1 MVDINTIDEQKTNDM
16 LLEADE
22 ERNAYDLDTDGV
34 GMGDYDEDDNNLDYE
49 PDENVVQEI
58 MD

>member
-1 MVDINTIDEQKTNDM
+1 MNKKQNDM

>member
-34 GMGDYDEDDNNLDYE
+34 EW
-49 PDENVVQEI
+49 EI
-58 MD
+58 TMKMIII